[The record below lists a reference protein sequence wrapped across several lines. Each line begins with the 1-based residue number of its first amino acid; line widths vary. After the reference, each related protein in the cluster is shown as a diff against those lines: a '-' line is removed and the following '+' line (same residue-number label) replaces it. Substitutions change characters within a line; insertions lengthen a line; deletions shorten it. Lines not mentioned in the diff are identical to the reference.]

1 MPSPVHKNTASISF
15 RKVRYKSLV
24 RAPFNPAAHHCAFK
38 EVAMAIKIMTTVC
51 GLYVILVLSGC
62 SIAMA
67 LHGNKEPNF
76 EHIKVGAPKEEIEF
90 EFNQPGTV
98 KDLGNGKTEV
108 TYKYEMGNSP
118 NPSRA
123 TAHGVIDLYTLGLA
137 EPILTLIELFQGHD
151 EETRIVYDPDNKA
164 LEIIGY
170 TPPPLSVEM
179 KMAQEEQEKYV
190 RKRPVPMS
198 SDQQRTK
205 MPPTSFSA
213 SPPSLTSDVDILPIA
228 KTSSRKN
235 AHAIV
240 IGLERYR
247 SELPQASHAE
257 QDARVVARYLS
268 GSMGYEEANIVLLI
282 NDRATKSDMEKYFE
296 TWLPNRVESDDT
308 VFVYFSGH
316 GAPNTKTGEAYL
328 VPYDGDPLF
337 LNNTGYP
344 LSRLYQ
350 SLDNLPAKEVVV
362 VLDSCFSGAGGR
374 SVIAKGM
381 RPIITELKSPL
392 LGKGKTIV
400 LAASSG
406 QQVSSTYEQ
415 KAHGL
420 MTYFF
425 LKGLQGDADTN
436 KDGKIDI
443 AELFEYLRPQVER
456 VARRD
461 FNNEQT
467 PLLLG
472 NEDVLARGVYL
483 QR

>member
-1 MPSPVHKNTASISF
+1 MATKITTA
-15 RKVRYKSLV
+15 
-24 RAPFNPAAHHCAFK
+24 
-38 EVAMAIKIMTTVC
+38 VC
-51 GLYVILVLSGC
+51 GLYAVLILSGC

-76 EHIKVGAPKEEIEF
+76 EHITIGATKEEIDY
-90 EFNQPGTV
+90 EFNKPGTS
-98 KDLGNGKTEV
+98 KNLGDGKTEV
-108 TYKYEMGNSP
+108 TYKYEIGNSP
-118 NPSRA
+118 NPARA
-123 TAHGVIDLYTLGLA
+123 WVYFYAYLTIIGILG
-137 EPILTLIELFQGHD
+137 EPIYSFIELFQGHD
-151 EETRIVYDPDNKA
+151 EETRIVYAPDNKA
-164 LEIIGY
+164 LEILGY
-170 TPPPLSVEM
+170 TPPPISAVMET
-179 KMAQEEQEKYV
+179 AQEEQEKYV
-190 RKRPVPMS
+190 RKRPVIMS
-198 SDQQRTK
+198 SDQQRTS
-205 MPPTSFSA
+205 MPPTSLNA
-213 SPPSLTSDVDILPIA
+213 PPPLPPSDVDVLPVT
-228 KTSSRKN
+228 KTGTRKN
-235 AHAIV
+235 AHAV
-240 IGLERYR
+240 VVGLERYR
-247 SELPQASHAE
+247 NELPQASHAE

-268 GSMGYEEANIVLLI
+268 GTMGYEEGNVALLL

-296 TWLPNRVESDDT
+296 TWLPNRVESEDT

-316 GAPNTKTGEAYL
+316 GAPNAKTGEAYL
-328 VPYDGDPLF
+328 VPYDGDPVF

-350 SLDNLPAKEVVV
+350 SLADLPAKEVVV

-406 QQVSSTYEQ
+406 QQISSTYEQ

-425 LKGLQGDADTN
+425 LKGLQGEADAN

-472 NEDVLARGVYL
+472 DTDVLARGVYL
-483 QR
+483 QQ

>member
-1 MPSPVHKNTASISF
+1 M
-15 RKVRYKSLV
+15 
-24 RAPFNPAAHHCAFK
+24 
-38 EVAMAIKIMTTVC
+38 AMKIMTTIC
-51 GLYVILVLSGC
+51 GLYAMLILSGC

-76 EHIKVGAPKEEIEF
+76 EHIKVGVPKEEIEF

-98 KDLGNGKTEV
+98 KDLGDGKTEV

-118 NPSRA
+118 NPGRA
-123 TAHGVIDLYTLGLA
+123 SVYGYVDLVLIGIP
-137 EPILTLIELFQGHD
+137 EPIFTLIELFQGHD
-151 EETRIVYDPDNKA
+151 EETRIVYGPDNKA
-164 LEIIGY
+164 LEVLGY
-170 TPPPLSVEM
+170 TPPPLSAEM
-179 KMAQEEQEKYV
+179 KAAQTEQEKYIS
-190 RKRPVPMS
+190 KRPVPMP
-198 SDQQRTK
+198 SDQQITN
-205 MPPTSFSA
+205 TSPFSLNV
-213 SPPSLTSDVDILPIA
+213 SPPLQTSDVDILPLT
-228 KTSSRKN
+228 KTSFRKN
-235 AHAIV
+235 AHAVV

-247 SELPQASHAE
+247 DELPRASRAE

-268 GSMGYEEANIVLLI
+268 GTMGYDESNIALLV

-296 TWLPNRVESDDT
+296 TWLPNRVESEDT

-316 GAPNTKTGEAYL
+316 GAPNAKTGEAYL
-328 VPYDGDPLF
+328 VPYDGDPVF
-337 LNNTGYP
+337 LDNTGYP

-350 SLDNLPAKEVVV
+350 SLANLPAKEVVV

-381 RPIITELKSPL
+381 RPIITEMKSPL

-425 LKGLQGDADTN
+425 LKGLQGEADTN

-472 NEDVLARGVYL
+472 NTDVLARGVYL
-483 QR
+483 QQ

>member
-1 MPSPVHKNTASISF
+1 M
-15 RKVRYKSLV
+15 
-24 RAPFNPAAHHCAFK
+24 
-38 EVAMAIKIMTTVC
+38 C
-51 GLYVILVLSGC
+51 GLYAMLVLSGC

-90 EFNQPGTV
+90 EFTQPGTV

-118 NPSRA
+118 NPGRA

-137 EPILTLIELFQGHD
+137 EPILTLIELYQGHD

-164 LEIIGY
+164 LEILGY
-170 TPPPLSVEM
+170 TPPPLSAEM
-179 KMAQEEQEKYV
+179 KVAEEEQEKYI
-190 RKRPVPMS
+190 RRRPVPMP

-213 SPPSLTSDVDILPIA
+213 SPPPLTSDVDILPIA

-235 AHAIV
+235 THAVV

-268 GSMGYEEANIVLLI
+268 GAMGYEEANIVLLL

-296 TWLPNRVESDDT
+296 TWLPNRVENDDT

-350 SLDNLPAKEVVV
+350 SLDNLPAKEVIV

-420 MTYFF
+420 LTYFF

-436 KDGKIDI
+436 KDGKIDV

-483 QR
+483 QQ

>member
-1 MPSPVHKNTASISF
+1 M
-15 RKVRYKSLV
+15 
-24 RAPFNPAAHHCAFK
+24 
-38 EVAMAIKIMTTVC
+38 AMKIITTIC
-51 GLYVILVLSGC
+51 GLYGILVLSGC

-67 LHGNKEPNF
+67 LHGNREPNF
-76 EHIKVGAPKEEIEF
+76 EHIKVGESKEVIEF
-90 EFNQPGTV
+90 EFTQPGTV
-98 KDLGNGKTEV
+98 KDLGDGKSEV

-118 NPSRA
+118 NPGRA
-123 TAHGVIDLYTLGLA
+123 TVHGYIDLATLGLA

-151 EETRIVYDPDNKA
+151 EETQIVYGPDNKV
-164 LEIIGY
+164 LEVLGY
-170 TPPPLSVEM
+170 TPPPLSAEM
-179 KMAQEEQEKYV
+179 KSAQVEQEKYIG
-190 RKRPVPMS
+190 KRPVPMP
-198 SDQQRTK
+198 SDQQRTNR
-205 MPPTSFSA
+205 
-213 SPPSLTSDVDILPIA
+213 PPSSLNVSPLLLTSDVDVLPLT
-228 KTSSRKN
+228 KTSVRSN
-235 AHAIV
+235 AHAVV

-247 SELPQASHAE
+247 DELPRASHAE

-268 GSMGYEEANIVLLI
+268 GTMGYDEGNIALLV
-282 NDRATKSDMEKYFE
+282 NDRATKGDMEKYFE
-296 TWLPNRVESDDT
+296 TWLPNRVESEDT

-316 GAPNTKTGEAYL
+316 GAPNPKTGEAYL
-328 VPYDGDPLF
+328 VPYDGDPVF
-337 LNNTGYP
+337 LDNTGYP

-350 SLDNLPAKEVVV
+350 SLANLPAKEVVV

-374 SVIAKGM
+374 SVIAKGI
-381 RPIITELKSPL
+381 RPIITEMKSPL
-392 LGKGKTIV
+392 LGKGKTLV

-425 LKGLQGDADTN
+425 LKGLQGEADTN

-472 NEDVLARGVYL
+472 NTDVLARGVYL
-483 QR
+483 RQ

>member
-1 MPSPVHKNTASISF
+1 
-15 RKVRYKSLV
+15 
-24 RAPFNPAAHHCAFK
+24 
-38 EVAMAIKIMTTVC
+38 MAIKIATTIC
-51 GLYVILVLSGC
+51 GLYALLVLSGC

-76 EHIKVGAPKEEIEF
+76 EHIKVGAPKEAIEF
-90 EFNQPGTV
+90 EFTQPGTA
-98 KDLGNGKTEV
+98 KDLGDGRTEV

-118 NPSRA
+118 NPGRA
-123 TAHGVIDLYTLGLA
+123 TVHGYIDLATFGLA
-137 EPILTLIELFQGHD
+137 EPILTLIELFQGRD
-151 EETRIVYDPDNKA
+151 EETRIVYGPDNKA
-164 LEIIGY
+164 LEILGY
-170 TPPPLSVEM
+170 TPPPLSAEM
-179 KMAQEEQEKYV
+179 KVAQEEQDRYI
-190 RKRPVPMS
+190 RKIPVPMPS
-198 SDQQRTK
+198 NQQRTP

-213 SPPSLTSDVDILPIA
+213 APPPPTSDVDILPTA
-228 KTSSRKN
+228 KTSLRKN
-235 AHAIV
+235 AHAVV

-247 SELPQASHAE
+247 SELPQASYAE

-268 GSMGYEEANIVLLI
+268 GAMGYEEANIVLLI

-337 LNNTGYP
+337 LHNTGYP

-381 RPIITELKSPL
+381 RPIITEMKSPL

-425 LKGLQGDADTN
+425 LKGLQGEGDTN

-443 AELFEYLRPQVER
+443 SELFEYLRPEVER

-472 NEDVLARGVYL
+472 NTDVLERGVYL
-483 QR
+483 QQ

>member
-1 MPSPVHKNTASISF
+1 
-15 RKVRYKSLV
+15 
-24 RAPFNPAAHHCAFK
+24 
-38 EVAMAIKIMTTVC
+38 
-51 GLYVILVLSGC
+51 
-62 SIAMA
+62 
-67 LHGNKEPNF
+67 
-76 EHIKVGAPKEEIEF
+76 
-90 EFNQPGTV
+90 
-98 KDLGNGKTEV
+98 
-108 TYKYEMGNSP
+108 
-118 NPSRA
+118 
-123 TAHGVIDLYTLGLA
+123 
-137 EPILTLIELFQGHD
+137 
-151 EETRIVYDPDNKA
+151 
-164 LEIIGY
+164 
-170 TPPPLSVEM
+170 
-179 KMAQEEQEKYV
+179 
-190 RKRPVPMS
+190 
-198 SDQQRTK
+198 
-205 MPPTSFSA
+205 
-213 SPPSLTSDVDILPIA
+213 
-228 KTSSRKN
+228 
-235 AHAIV
+235 
-240 IGLERYR
+240 
-247 SELPQASHAE
+247 
-257 QDARVVARYLS
+257 
-268 GSMGYEEANIVLLI
+268 MGYEEANIVLLL
-282 NDRATKSDMEKYFE
+282 NDRATKSDMEKFFE
-296 TWLPNRVESDDT
+296 TWLPNRVENDDT

>member
-1 MPSPVHKNTASISF
+1 
-15 RKVRYKSLV
+15 
-24 RAPFNPAAHHCAFK
+24 
-38 EVAMAIKIMTTVC
+38 MTTKLLTAVC
-51 GLYVILVLSGC
+51 GLYAILILSGC
-62 SIAMA
+62 SIVMA
-67 LHGNKEPNF
+67 LHGNKEPDF
-76 EHIKVGAPKEEIEF
+76 EHIKVGATKEEIDF
-90 EFNQPGTV
+90 EFTTPGTS
-98 KDLGNGKTEV
+98 KDLGDGNTEV
-108 TYKYEMGNSP
+108 TYKYEIGNSP
-118 NPSRA
+118 NPGRA
-123 TAHGVIDLYTLGLA
+123 GVNGYIDLYTIGLA
-137 EPILTLIELFQGHD
+137 EPILTLIELFQGKD
-151 EETRIVYDPDNKA
+151 VETGIVYGPDKRV
-164 LEIIGY
+164 LEIHGY
-170 TPPPLSVEM
+170 TPPLPSAEL
-179 KMAQEEQEKYV
+179 KATQEEQEKYIH
-190 RKRPVPMS
+190 KRPMTMS
-198 SDQQRTK
+198 SDQQKTNT
-205 MPPTSFSA
+205 PPLSLNV
-213 SPPSLTSDVDILPIA
+213 SPPLQPSDVDVLPVT
-228 KTSSRKN
+228 KTGARKN
-235 AHAIV
+235 AHAVV

-247 SELPQASHAE
+247 NELPQASHAE

-268 GSMGYEEANIVLLI
+268 GTMGYEEGNIALLL
-282 NDRATKSDMEKYFE
+282 NDRATKGDMEKYFE
-296 TWLPNRVESDDT
+296 TWLPNRVESNDT

-350 SLDNLPAKEVVV
+350 SLADLRAKEVVV

-381 RPIITELKSPL
+381 RPIITEIKSPL
-392 LGKGKTIV
+392 LGKGKTVV

-406 QQVSSTYEQ
+406 QQVSSTYQQ

-425 LKGLQGDADTN
+425 LKGLQGEADTN

-467 PLLLG
+467 PMLLG
-472 NEDVLARGVYL
+472 DTDVLARGVYL
-483 QR
+483 QQ